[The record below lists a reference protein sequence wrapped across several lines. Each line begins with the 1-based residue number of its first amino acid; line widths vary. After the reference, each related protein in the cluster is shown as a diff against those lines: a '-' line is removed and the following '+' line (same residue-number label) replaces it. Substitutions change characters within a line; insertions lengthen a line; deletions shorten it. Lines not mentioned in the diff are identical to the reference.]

1 MLAAAVPSTDIRNT
15 SIRHT
20 DYKFEMPKFSSVA
33 EWEAHKARLKR
44 QILVAAGLEPLPEK
58 TALHARVSDRIEHEG
73 YTIEKVVLE
82 TMPGFYL
89 GGNLYR
95 PAHPSGKHPAVLTPH
110 GHWTYGRLENSEG
123 FSGPGLGISLARQ
136 GYVAFAYDMVGY
148 NDTLQTEHRFEKPE
162 YQLWSFGPL
171 ALQLWDSIRA
181 VDFVSSLP
189 DVDPERIGVTGASG
203 GGTQTF
209 LLAAVDDRIRFA
221 APVNMVSFIM
231 QGGCNCENAPGLR
244 IDTSNVEIAA
254 MIAPRPMLLVSATGD
269 WTKNLPREEYP
280 AVRSIYELYG
290 KPENLGVVQFEAE
303 HNYNRKSREAVY
315 TFFGKHVLGDGDAT
329 HFAEK
334 PFEVEPLLSMLA
346 FEGHALPENALTQ
359 EQIFAQWKRSRRAAV
374 DSLDPKARRALLMD
388 TFHAEWP
395 ANVIAEHSAEGL
407 VLSRAG
413 RGDRVLA
420 VLVPG
425 KGPTAIVV
433 HPDGSEAARRDSRVQ
448 ALIREGRPVL
458 LLDVF
463 QTGAATAKR
472 DLSGQFFLT
481 FNASDDANRV
491 QDILTALAFVSR
503 EHGSGIEVIGIG
515 KAAMW
520 TLYARALAPLQIRLT
535 GDTAQLS
542 FNDSDFRA
550 NLFVPGV
557 QLIPVP
563 R

>member
-1 MLAAAVPSTDIRNT
+1 
-15 SIRHT
+15 
-20 DYKFEMPKFSSVA
+20 MPQFKTVA
-33 EWEAHKARLKR
+33 EWEAHKARLRR
-44 QILVAAGLEPLPEK
+44 QILVSAGLVPLPEK
-58 TALHARVSDRIEHEG
+58 TPLNARIFGRIEHDD

-95 PAHPSGKHPAVLTPH
+95 PAHSTGKHPAVLTPH
-110 GHWTYGRLENSEG
+110 GHWIYGRLENSEG
-123 FSGPGLGISLARQ
+123 FSGQGLGISLARQ

-148 NDTLQTEHRFEKPE
+148 NDTLQTEHQFTKPD

-189 DVDPERIGVTGASG
+189 DVDADRIGVTGASG

-231 QGGCNCENAPGLR
+231 QGGCKCENAPGLR

-254 MIAPRPMLLVSATGD
+254 MMAPKPMLLVSATGD
-269 WTKNLPREEYP
+269 WTKNVPREEYP
-280 AVRSIYELYG
+280 AIRSIYELYG
-290 KPENLGVVQFEAE
+290 KAENLAVVQFEAE

-315 TFFGKHVLGDGDAT
+315 AFFGKHVLDDSDAA
-329 HFAEK
+329 HFKEK
-334 PFEVEPLLSMLA
+334 QFEAEPLLSMLA
-346 FEGHALPENALTQ
+346 FQGQPLPKNALTQ
-359 EQIFAQWKRSRRAAV
+359 DQIFDQWKRTHRASV
-374 DSLDPKARRALLMD
+374 DSMDPKSRHELLMD

-395 ANVIAEHSAEGL
+395 AKVVAEHAGANI
-407 VLSRAG
+407 VLSREG
-413 RGDRVLA
+413 RGDRVPA
-420 VLVPG
+420 VLLPG
-425 KGPTAIVV
+425 KGTPAVVV
-433 HPDGSEAARRDSRVQ
+433 HPDGSEAARRDARVES
-448 ALIREGRPVL
+448 LVREGRPVL

-472 DLSGQFFLT
+472 DPSKEFFLS

-491 QDILTALAFVSR
+491 QDILTALAFASK
-503 EHGSGIEVIGIG
+503 EHGGSPELVGIG

-520 TLYARALAPLQIRLT
+520 TLYAKALAPIDVPLNADTSQLT
-535 GDTAQLS
+535 
-542 FNDSDFRA
+542 FSDQDFLT

-563 R
+563 K